1 MGSRELIESL
11 RKAADEKI
19 QAIQQDA
26 ETETRK
32 IKAEAVR
39 RKDELRQDYARV
51 QSAEAEEYGRAR
63 LAEANSRARALRLA
77 AEQALAQRLQAAA
90 RSSLHSLRG
99 TGYPG
104 IFAALAQELPPL
116 AWDSVRV
123 NPEDV
128 GLAKK
133 QFPNAEIVADE
144 EISGGMDAAAE
155 GGRVRVV
162 NTFEKRLERMWMHML
177 PALMTDAGE
186 QDQPPSEKGKKHETT
201 E

>member
-77 AEQALAQRLQAAA
+77 AEQDLAERLQAAA
-90 RSSLHSLRG
+90 RSSLLRLRG
-99 TGYPG
+99 TGYSRV
-104 IFAALAQELPPL
+104 FAALAQELPPL
-116 AWDSVRV
+116 AWQSVSV

-128 GLAKK
+128 DLAKQ
-133 QFPNAEIVADE
+133 QFPNAEIIPDE
-144 EISGGMDAAAE
+144 KISGGVDAAAE
-155 GGRVRVV
+155 EGKIRVK
-162 NTFEKRLERMWMHML
+162 NTFEKRLERMWMHTL
-177 PALMTDAGE
+177 PVLMDDAGV
-186 QDQPPSEKGKKHETT
+186 QCGNSEKNGTT